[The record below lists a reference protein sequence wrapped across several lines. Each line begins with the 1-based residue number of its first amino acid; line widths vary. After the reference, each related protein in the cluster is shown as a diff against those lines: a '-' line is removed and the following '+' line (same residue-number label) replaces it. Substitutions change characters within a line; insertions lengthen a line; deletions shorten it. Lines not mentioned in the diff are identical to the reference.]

1 MVLISILPRLMW
13 MTDFSSHTANAGYR
27 PSYYSLL
34 MAIVDTYT
42 ARSQEFSQRFLS
54 QANANIYAR
63 ALHDSMVSRQGQWL
77 FTTLTCREVKI
88 DSDDNLTQITND
100 LLQKL

>member
-1 MVLISILPRLMW
+1 
-13 MTDFSSHTANAGYR
+13 
-27 PSYYSLL
+27 

-77 FTTLTCREVKI
+77 FTTPTCREVKG
-88 DSDDNLTQITND
+88 L
-100 LLQKL
+100 